1 MTLPTDGPDDRTA
14 DQRIA
19 DLERRV
25 RELEDEREIHHVL
38 IAYGFAVDS
47 GDASGTAALYT
58 TDSRTVIDH
67 TIEIRGAAGMHEM
80 VLGPQHQA
88 IIPGAAHVMGP
99 LSIAVE
105 DDTALAVGYATT
117 FTRTDGA
124 VGVWRQSVNRWHLT
138 RQPDG
143 WHIAERESRSL
154 SDPTAGEL
162 IRQGLPTRSME
173 RDR

>member
-1 MTLPTDGPDDRTA
+1 MTLPTDGPDRTA
-14 DQRIA
+14 DQRIV

-58 TDSRTVIDH
+58 ADSRTVIDH
-67 TIEIRGAAGMHEM
+67 STEIDGAAGMHEM

-99 LSIAVE
+99 VSIAVE
-105 DDTALAVGYATT
+105 GDTAVAVGYATT

-124 VGVWRQSVNRWHLT
+124 VGVWRQSVNRWRLT

-143 WHIAERESRSL
+143 WHISERESRSL
-154 SDPTAGEL
+154 TDPTAGEL
-162 IRQGLPTRSME
+162 LRQGLPTRSTE

>member
-1 MTLPTDGPDDRTA
+1 MTHPPDGSDGTA
-14 DQRIA
+14 DPRIL

-47 GDASGTAALYT
+47 GDAPGTAALYT
-58 TDSRTVIDH
+58 ADSHTVIDH
-67 TIEIRGAAGMHEM
+67 TTEIDGAAGMHEM

-99 LSIAVE
+99 FSIAVE
-105 DDTALAVGYATT
+105 GDTAVAVGYATT

-124 VGVWRQSVNRWHLT
+124 IGVWRQSVNRWRLA

-154 SDPTAGEL
+154 TDPTAAEL
-162 IRQGLPTRSME
+162 LRRGLPNRSTE

>member
-1 MTLPTDGPDDRTA
+1 MTRPTDPSDRTA

-25 RELEDEREIHHVL
+25 RELEDEREVHHVL

-47 GDASGTAALYT
+47 GDAPGTAALYSA
-58 TDSRTVIDH
+58 DSRTVIDH
-67 TIEIRGAAGMHEM
+67 TIEIQGAAGMHEM

-99 LSIAVE
+99 VSIAVE
-105 DDTALAVGYATT
+105 DDTAVAVGYATT

-124 VGVWRQSVNRWHLT
+124 VGVWRQSVNRWRLT
-138 RQPDG
+138 RQPDS

-154 SDPTAGEL
+154 TDPTAGEL
-162 IRQGLPTRSME
+162 LRQGLPTRSTE